1 MRLTNSQLDAPPRP
15 RFRFAPPADAN
26 DADRCID
33 LAAAAG
39 LHLYEWQQDAVRVAL
54 GIRPDGRWASRIF
67 TLVCPRQNGKG
78 GVLEALELFW
88 LFLCPDD
95 RLIVH
100 TAHRFD
106 TSQEHFLRIRSLVE
120 NTPALMR
127 RVQAVRTANGS
138 EGIVL
143 KDGSRLLFKAR
154 SKGSLRGP
162 SPDKIV
168 LDEAYYLWDESL
180 SAILP
185 GQGARPNPQTVY
197 ASSSPIPGAESDVLR
212 RLCKRGREGDPSMGY
227 LEFSCPPGSDL
238 DDEANWFDANPSL
251 GVGLDIESLRSDRAT
266 MTDDGFGAEHL
277 GIWSEAEAT
286 GGVIDL
292 DHWNSNRL
300 ATAGASWLADP
311 VCFGVEG
318 NASADCFSV
327 TAAGHTESG
336 RIGIDLA
343 RHDFGTDWLLEWAI
357 GVDERQQP
365 KGWVFDPKSSTADLF
380 MGDFRAAGLNVIEC
394 GMSERAL
401 PRATAGFFDDI
412 SNDRIEHLGHPAMDA
427 AVEGATWRY
436 VGESR
441 LWDRKAGVAIAPLVS
456 ATLARFGLFEA
467 PAAAPA
473 PFLIR
478 R

>member
-1 MRLTNSQLDAPPRP
+1 LTNSQLDAPARP
-15 RFRFAPPADAN
+15 RFQHAPPAEAN
-26 DADRCID
+26 DAERCID

-39 LHLYEWQQDAVRVAL
+39 LVLYEWQKAAIYVAL
-54 GIRPDGRWASRIF
+54 GIRSDGRWASRIF
-67 TLVCPRQNGKG
+67 TLICPRQNGKG
-78 GVLEALELFW
+78 GVLEALELYW
-88 LFLCPDD
+88 LFLCPTD

-106 TSQEHFLRIRSLVE
+106 TAQEHFLRIRSLVE
-120 NTPALMR
+120 NTPALMK
-127 RVQAVRTANGS
+127 RVQAIRTANGS

-143 KDGSRLLFKAR
+143 KDESRLLFKAR

-168 LDEAYYLWDESL
+168 LDEAYYLWDDSL

-185 GQGARPNPQTVY
+185 SMGARPNPQTVY

-227 LEFSCPPGSDL
+227 IEYSQPPGVDI
-238 DDEANWFDANPSL
+238 DDEANWYDPNPSL
-251 GVGLDIESLRSDRAT
+251 PGGFLDIETLRSDRAT
-266 MTDDGFGAEHL
+266 MTAEAFGAEHL
-277 GIWSEAEAT
+277 GVWSEADAEA
-286 GGVIDL
+286 GAIDL
-292 DHWNSNRL
+292 AKWRTHQVAMADE
-300 ATAGASWLADP
+300 SWLSDP

-318 NASADCFSV
+318 NAAGDTFSV
-327 TAAGHTESG
+327 VAAGHTPDG
-336 RIGIDLA
+336 RIGLDLVK
-343 RHDFGTDWLLEWAI
+343 HDAGTGWLLEWAI
-357 GVDERQQP
+357 GVDGRQQP

-380 MGDFRAAGLNVIEC
+380 MADFKAAGLNVIEC
-394 GMSERAL
+394 GMTDRAL
-401 PRATAGFFDDI
+401 PRATAGMHDDI
-412 SNDRIEHLGHPAMDA
+412 HNGRVEPLEHPALDA
-427 AVEGATWRY
+427 AVTGATWRY

-441 LWDRKAGVAIAPLVS
+441 LWDRRAGVALAPLVA
-456 ATLARFGLFEA
+456 ATLARFGLLEA